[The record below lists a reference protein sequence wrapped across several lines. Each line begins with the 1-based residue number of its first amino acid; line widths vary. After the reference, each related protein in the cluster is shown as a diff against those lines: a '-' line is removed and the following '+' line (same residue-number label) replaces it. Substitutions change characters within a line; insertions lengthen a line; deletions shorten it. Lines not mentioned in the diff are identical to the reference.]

1 MLVFIVIIAIAA
13 VVAYFV
19 VSSKKKTVQHVEDI
33 KVQSTVLPKE
43 ESKKVEPI
51 AEVQVAEPEQLEE
64 RKKAVAKKKATKKAK

>member
-33 KVQSTVLPKE
+33 KVQSTVLPVE
-43 ESKKVEPI
+43 EKIEPI

-64 RKKAVAKKKATKKAK
+64 RKKAVAKKKTTKKAK